1 MDSELVTGP
10 DGELVDTTIPA
21 EQPPDVDPRI
31 IGTYNGDG
39 SMVPVNKVQVSDAG
53 ILAPFVAWAGTIVF
67 GMIVVFVPQTLLHGS
82 EDTDWFITSFIV
94 LVGIGFLFALLT
106 CRSYWPYI
114 IARLRYGATPDQATY
129 WRANKK
135 LRENCRTPH
144 SKPEFL
150 ELLKLAQELDHLKA
164 PEYVAEA
171 ASKFFARLAD
181 QRGLWSQKAS
191 SAWLGPIVLQG
202 IMDAQHPSDDPDDEQ
217 SGASEE

>member
-10 DGELVDTTIPA
+10 DGGLVDITIPA

-39 SMVPVNKVQVSDAG
+39 AIVPVNKVSVNDGG
-53 ILAPFVAWAGTIVF
+53 ILAPFAAWIATIVI

-82 EDTDWFITSFIV
+82 EDTDWFMPSFIA
-94 LVGIGFLFALLT
+94 LAGIGFLVALLT
-106 CRSYWPYI
+106 CRKYWPYI
-114 IARLRYGATPDQATY
+114 MARLRYGANPYEATY
-129 WRANKK
+129 WRTNKK

-150 ELLKLAQELDHLKA
+150 ELLRLAQELDHGKA
-164 PEYVAEA
+164 PAFVAEQTA
-171 ASKFFARLAD
+171 NYFSRLVD
-181 QRGLWSQKAS
+181 QRGLWRKKAS
-191 SAWLGPIVLQG
+191 SAWLGPIVLRG
-202 IMDAQHPSDDPDDEQ
+202 ILDAQHPENDPDDEM